1 VVGRTAK
8 TAARLCSLTQAA
20 NGLAFF
26 ERSALGHARRGP
38 ELTPPLYNAL
48 IDLVQDVT
56 GYNGT
61 EEIAL
66 AIERRSVS
74 HWRPV
79 VDRSVTG
86 RIDVMGQRVTSK
98 LIGP

>member
-1 VVGRTAK
+1 MARVAGRTAT
-8 TAARLCSLTQAA
+8 TAARLICSSTQAA

-26 ERSALGHARRGP
+26 EHSALGHARREP

-48 IDLVQDVT
+48 IDLVQVVT

-66 AIERRSVS
+66 AIERGEVL
-74 HWRPV
+74 V
-79 VDRSVTG
+79 
-86 RIDVMGQRVTSK
+86 
-98 LIGP
+98 IGDWSWTVPLQAGFM